1 MTHSRISAAAL
12 IAAAVLLLTAC
23 GGDDQSDSSPAALR
37 RAAEEAVYA
46 MQAAKGDPG
55 DLDGV
60 PPDLIAPEGRQVCRM
75 LDEGQAV
82 DDAIAYLRLGFNLKE
97 TGALIGAAPALCPQ
111 HQGTIDAWVASLG

>member
-1 MTHSRISAAAL
+1 MTHTRISPAAF
-12 IAAAVLLLTAC
+12 IAAVLLLLTGC
-23 GGDDQSDSSPAALR
+23 DDDQSDSSPAALR

-75 LDEGQAV
+75 LDEGQGV
-82 DDAIAYLRLGFNLKE
+82 DDAIAYLRLGFDQKE

-111 HQGTIDAWVASLG
+111 HQGAIDAWVAGVG